1 MVELLST
8 IASSLVSI
16 GRQIDATL
24 SAGALENA
32 RSELVERERI
42 ARLRFAVDEAYRG
55 LELDRSA

>member
-1 MVELLST
+1 VVELLST

-42 ARLRFAVDEAYRG
+42 ARLRFAVDEAYRS

>member
-1 MVELLST
+1 VELLST

>member
-1 MVELLST
+1 VIGLLST
-8 IASSLVSI
+8 IALSLVSI
-16 GRQIDATL
+16 GRQIDATM

-42 ARLRFAVDEAYRG
+42 VRLRFAVDEAYRS

>member
-1 MVELLST
+1 VVELLST

>member
-42 ARLRFAVDEAYRG
+42 ARLRFAVDEAYRS